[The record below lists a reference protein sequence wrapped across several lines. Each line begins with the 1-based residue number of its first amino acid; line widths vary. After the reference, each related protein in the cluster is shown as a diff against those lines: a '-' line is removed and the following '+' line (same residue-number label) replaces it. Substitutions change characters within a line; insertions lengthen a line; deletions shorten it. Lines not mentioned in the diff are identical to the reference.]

1 MFGAIISAGAALIGG
16 NRARKHEKDE
26 RSKDRYMNS
35 PEGIRKNAEKAGFN
49 PLVFAGP
56 GTGTGVGYAPT
67 MGSSIA
73 NSWAL
78 AGEAIGGGISQKLAE
93 KSQLTELQQ
102 ENERLEKLAERSI
115 LNPKVQGIYGNAR
128 ARSAGQRFH
137 RDRSADRSD
146 DRSVRDDG
154 DLFGHT
160 GGLGSSSV
168 VAPGRSVEVSPYT
181 TGPGLTEIN
190 NRGIFGEPIVVPGS
204 DGEPWGIDEVATAF
218 IFGAP
223 QLAGRGLKAV
233 KNYYDKHR
241 HDRAWDDWYDRQ
253 TNKKPVSRK
262 SKVPYSSKNNKPPRG
277 YYGRPGSRSGF

>member
-102 ENERLEKLAERSI
+102 ENERLEKLAQRSI

-128 ARSAGQRFH
+128 HVGKQ
-137 RDRSADRSD
+137 
-146 DRSVRDDG
+146 
-154 DLFGHT
+154 
-160 GGLGSSSV
+160 GSSSV
-168 VAPGRSVEVSPYT
+168 GSGGARAKGVPASLGDSSRDDPYV
-181 TGPGLTEIN
+181 
-190 NRGIFGEPIVVPGS
+190 RGAFS
-204 DGEPWGIDEVATAF
+204 D
-218 IFGAP
+218 
-223 QLAGRGLKAV
+223 LS
-233 KNYYDKHR
+233 
-241 HDRAWDDWYDRQ
+241 
-253 TNKKPVSRK
+253 KPVGSIRKENPPVDTTLQPISLLGMTLRGTGTTSSAARVEDNAGDVGGSLWGLPVAADYLVGTYSHNIGRPFASWLSRQSWPELPDRKTGKPKK
-262 SKVPYSSKNNKPPRG
+262 SPRFRG
-277 YYGRPGSRSGF
+277 GRRPGSRSGF